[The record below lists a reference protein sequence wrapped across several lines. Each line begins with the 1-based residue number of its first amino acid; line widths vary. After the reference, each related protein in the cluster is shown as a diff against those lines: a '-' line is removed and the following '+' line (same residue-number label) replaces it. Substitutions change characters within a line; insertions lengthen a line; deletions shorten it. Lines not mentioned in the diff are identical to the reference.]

1 VCLVERGLEEGSAIT
16 LPERTFKVLTNQPV
30 AIDLFSSSFRSGDHS
45 GDRVD
50 VDDTLTALPS
60 LKTVIQ
66 FGEKGLQ
73 SEIPVRLEASYTEV
87 GTLEIWCQ
95 SLTSPHRWQLRFQ
108 LRGTVPPD
116 EVAEREIFEASRVE
130 QAKQVVQS
138 AFASGRDKSQLPRLM
153 SDVAD
158 ALDCPR
164 ERWPLSVLRD
174 LADTLL
180 DGVAARKGSAE
191 GESRWMNLLG
201 YCLRPGM
208 GEGFDSHRIKKLWKI
223 YKKGPIHANAPQVR
237 AEWWIMWRRVA
248 AGLSPGQQRQF
259 FQDISPLLV
268 LKKKSRIPRQEFTE
282 MWMAT
287 ANMERLHVKDKIT
300 LGRQL
305 ISQFATRKP
314 HPQLLWALSRIGA
327 RDLLYGSIDR
337 VTPPTEVAGWVE
349 TILSL
354 TWKNPKPVVEM
365 LSQLSRKTGDPLRD
379 LAPETAVIA

>member
-1 VCLVERGLEEGSAIT
+1 
-16 LPERTFKVLTNQPV
+16 
-30 AIDLFSSSFRSGDHS
+30 
-45 GDRVD
+45 
-50 VDDTLTALPS
+50 
-60 LKTVIQ
+60 
-66 FGEKGLQ
+66 
-73 SEIPVRLEASYTEV
+73 
-87 GTLEIWCQ
+87 
-95 SLTSPHRWQLRFQ
+95 
-108 LRGTVPPD
+108 
-116 EVAEREIFEASRVE
+116 
-130 QAKQVVQS
+130 
-138 AFASGRDKSQLPRLM
+138 M
-153 SDVAD
+153 
-158 ALDCPR
+158 
-164 ERWPLSVLRD
+164 LRD

-180 DGVAARKGSAE
+180 DGVAARVGSTE

-208 GEGFDSHRIKKLWKI
+208 GEGFDPHRIKKLWKI

-259 FQDISPLLV
+259 FQDILPLLV

-287 ANMERLHVKDKIT
+287 ASMERLHVKDKII

-349 TILSL
+349 MILSL

-365 LSQLSRKTGDPLRD
+365 LSQLCRKTGDPLRD
-379 LAPETAVIA
+379 LAPETSDNIVDWIASAGDYPEPLARITQHASRKQKERNAIFGETLPAGLVLEDS